1 MIEKKVIFRYN
12 LKILKKTM
20 SENKKQFVLHV
31 GNQSPTPTSQPEK
44 RTFKAILKD
53 ASKQILVSALI
64 LVVAFFA
71 MNWKA
76 YYVLAKNEVEKLLG
90 TKEESELT
98 EIVKTETES
107 GQKLL
112 STDANTVKQIKTIP
126 ELTLKITPPDMRLII
141 PRIDQNIPV
150 IRVSSENLIAKDWG
164 AMEKD
169 MQEALKGGVVHYPGT
184 SMPDQTG
191 NTVITGHSSYFPWD
205 PGRFKDVFV
214 LLHEVV
220 LGDRI
225 ALYHNQHKYIYEVSD
240 IQVVLP
246 SNIEILKQTPE
257 KALTLI
263 TCTPIGTNLKR
274 LVVTGTLIE
283 EQI

>member
-1 MIEKKVIFRYN
+1 
-12 LKILKKTM
+12 M